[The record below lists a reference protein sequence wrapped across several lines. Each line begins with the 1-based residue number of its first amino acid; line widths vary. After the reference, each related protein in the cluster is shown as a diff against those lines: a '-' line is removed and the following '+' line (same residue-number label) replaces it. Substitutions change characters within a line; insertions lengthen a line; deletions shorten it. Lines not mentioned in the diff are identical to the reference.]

1 MIHGSTFD
9 QDRHSA
15 DYNLLII
22 SDIVTYVERGDIIV
36 LKDLPNSVQTSLYDL
51 LNKFYYR
58 VGKQNYCRIS
68 VGAHSDSK
76 CFVHPNFNCIVNI
89 MQNRLWDVDPP
100 FLNRF
105 EKHNLTLDQVL
116 SKQEAVIIQELEEW
130 IDRLLKNHLSSEKPL
145 LD

>member
-22 SDIVTYVERGDIIV
+22 SDIITYVERGDVIV
-36 LKDLPNSVQTSLYDL
+36 LKDVPNCVQTSLYDL
-51 LNKFYYR
+51 LNKFYYCLN
-58 VGKQNYCRIS
+58 KKNYCRVS
-68 VGAHSDSK
+68 VGAHSNSR
-76 CFVHPNFNCIVNI
+76 CCVHDNFNCVVNI
-89 MQNRLWDVDPP
+89 MQSRLIEVDPP

-116 SKQEAVIIQELEEW
+116 SKQDLLII
-130 IDRLLKNHLSSEKPL
+130 
-145 LD
+145 